1 MDSRTTHKGQKMP
14 RKKEIEIVLD
24 TETTGLD
31 YTRERIVEF
40 AAVRLENGKIKDE
53 FQTLINPNQH
63 IRKSSMAIHGITQ
76 EMVEDAPSEEEVL
89 PKILEFIGEY
99 PIVAHNA
106 IFDYS
111 FLNEAKKRIYG
122 EELKNP
128 RIDTQIMFREIAPDL
143 ESHGLEALTNRFNV
157 ELNNH
162 HRAMADTMGLAL
174 AYPKLKKIYLQK
186 LDWQKK
192 QLDNVDYL
200 FDRYLRIQQSI
211 ATMQAELQD
220 LKSIFKLHFE
230 LGGEPLEAETGEI
243 MVYQSKQSFGY
254 DFNDVKEVLENVGA
268 LEKAVKLNN
277 GFIDRLCN
285 GLSLSEEYKQIIR
298 DARQELSE
306 TRNIQVIKPCR

>member
-1 MDSRTTHKGQKMP
+1 MP

-40 AAVRLENGKIKDE
+40 AAIRLENGRIKDE
-53 FQTLINPNQH
+53 YQTLINPHQH

-76 EMVEDAPSEEEVL
+76 EMVEDAPSEEVVL
-89 PKILEFIGEY
+89 PKILEFIGDY

-111 FLNEAKKRIYG
+111 FLNEAKKRVFG

-128 RIDTQIMFREIAPDL
+128 RIDTQVMFREIAPDL
-143 ESHGLEALTNRFNV
+143 ESHGLEALTHRFNV

-174 AYPKLKKIYLQK
+174 AYPKLKKLYLQR

-211 ATMQAELQD
+211 SAMQAELQD
-220 LKSIFKLHFE
+220 LKSVFKLHFE
-230 LGGEPLEAETGEI
+230 LGGAPLEAETGEI

-254 DFNDVKEVLENVGA
+254 DFNDVKEVLESIGA

-306 TRNIQVIKPCR
+306 TRNIQVIKPCK

>member
-1 MDSRTTHKGQKMP
+1 MP

-31 YTRERIVEF
+31 YTRERIIEF

-53 FQTLINPNQH
+53 FQTLINPQQH
-63 IRKSSMAIHGITQ
+63 IRKSSIAVHHITE
-76 EMVEDAPSEEEVL
+76 EMVADAPTEEEIL
-89 PKILEFIGEY
+89 PKILEFIGDY

-106 IFDYS
+106 IFDFS
-111 FLNEAKKRIYG
+111 FLNEAKKRVMG

-128 RIDTQIMFREIAPDL
+128 RIDTQIMFKEIAPDL
-143 ESHGLEALTNRFNV
+143 ESHGLEALTTRFNV

-174 AYPKLKKIYLQK
+174 AYPKLKKLYLQR

-192 QLDNVDYL
+192 QLENVDYL

-220 LKSIFKLHFE
+220 LKSVFKLHFE

-254 DFNDVKEVLENVGA
+254 EFNDVKEVLESVGA

-306 TRNIQVIKPCR
+306 TRNIQVIKPCK